1 MQYRLTI
8 DVFCHVEQTSN
19 AGKALAE
26 QRAFARCKVAVR
38 DGGLARAVTHYADHP
53 SPHLIIV
60 EDDGDTSTLQSRL
73 DALAQVVEP
82 GRKLIVVG
90 AVNDI
95 SVYRRIVSLGVTD
108 YLVSPLSLEG
118 MMDAIERAAHD
129 PKGPERC
136 KFVAVTGARGGVGAS
151 TIAHN
156 MAWAAAKKLNIR
168 TILADMD
175 LTFGT
180 AGLAFNQDPR
190 QAFGEAFSDADRLD
204 ITLLER
210 YMTGDDENLQILSTP
225 GALRQYDSIDEEA
238 VDKAIDLCR
247 QMAKLVIVD
256 VPHVWTD
263 WAEGLL
269 TAADE
274 TILVLAPDIANI
286 RDSRNLLDF
295 LNSKRGESRA
305 TKVVIN
311 KSDIAKRTRLLPK
324 DISNTLGIQ
333 PVAAIP
339 FDPTTFIEAANDGK
353 MIGDRFKSHKLIG
366 VFTDLVSRTGVRA
379 GVKGGAVKPAKKM
392 GFPSLFKKPQ
402 AKTA

>member
-1 MQYRLTI
+1 MQYRLSI
-8 DVFCHVEQTSN
+8 DVFCHAEQTS
-19 AGKALAE
+19 ASAKALGE

-60 EDDGDTSTLQSRL
+60 EDDGDTNTLQSRL

-136 KFVAVTGARGGVGAS
+136 KYVAVTGARGGVGAS

-156 MAWAAAKKLNIR
+156 MAWAAAKKLNIK
-168 TILADMD
+168 TIVADMD

-190 QAFGEAFSDADRLD
+190 QSFGEAFNDPERLD
-204 ITLLER
+204 MTLLER
-210 YMTGDDENLQILSTP
+210 YMTNDDDNLQLLTTP
-225 GALRQYDSIDEEA
+225 GTLRQYDSIDEEA
-238 VDKAIDLCR
+238 VEKAIDLCR
-247 QMAKLVIVD
+247 QMAKLVVVD
-256 VPHVWTD
+256 IPHVWTD
-263 WAEGLL
+263 WTEALL
-269 TAADE
+269 TSADE
-274 TILVLAPDIANI
+274 TVLVLAPDIANI
-286 RDSRNLLDF
+286 R
-295 LNSKRGESRA
+295 
-305 TKVVIN
+305 
-311 KSDIAKRTRLLPK
+311 
-324 DISNTLGIQ
+324 
-333 PVAAIP
+333 
-339 FDPTTFIEAANDGK
+339 
-353 MIGDRFKSHKLIG
+353 
-366 VFTDLVSRTGVRA
+366 
-379 GVKGGAVKPAKKM
+379 
-392 GFPSLFKKPQ
+392 
-402 AKTA
+402 

>member
-1 MQYRLTI
+1 MQYRLSI
-8 DVFCHVEQTSN
+8 DVFCHADQTS
-19 AGKALAE
+19 ASGKALSE
-26 QRAFARCKVAVR
+26 QRAFARCKVSVR
-38 DGGLARAVTHYADHP
+38 EGGLARAVTHYADHP

-73 DALAQVVEP
+73 DALAQVVEA

-108 YLVSPLSLEG
+108 YLVSPLSLEA

-136 KFVAVTGARGGVGAS
+136 KFVAVMGARGGVGAS

-156 MAWAAAKKLNIR
+156 MAWAAAKRVNIK
-168 TILADMD
+168 TILADLD

-190 QAFGEAFSDADRLD
+190 QPFGEAFAEPDRLD

-210 YMTGDDENLQILSTP
+210 YMTSEDENLQLLTTP
-225 GALRQYDSIDEEA
+225 GTLRKYDSIDEEA
-238 VDKAIDLCR
+238 VDKAIDFCR

-256 VPHVWTD
+256 VPHAWTD
-263 WAEGLL
+263 WSEALL
-269 TAADE
+269 TGADE
-274 TILVLAPDIANI
+274 TIIVIAPDIANI
-286 RDSRNLLDF
+286 RDARNLIDF
-295 LNSKRGESRA
+295 LNGKRGESR
-305 TKVVIN
+305 KVKLVIN

-339 FDPTTFIEAANDGK
+339 FDPATFIEAANDGK

-366 VFTDLVSRTGVRA
+366 VFTDLVMRVGVR
-379 GVKGGAVKPAKKM
+379 GSVKGVTPQKKM
-392 GFPSLFKKPQ
+392 VLPGFFRKPQ

>member
-1 MQYRLTI
+1 MQYRLSI
-8 DVFCHVEQTSN
+8 DVFCHAEQTS
-19 AGKALAE
+19 ASAKALGE
-26 QRAFARCKVAVR
+26 QRAFARCKVSVR

-60 EDDGDTSTLQSRL
+60 EDDGDTDTLQSRL

-118 MMDAIERAAHD
+118 MTDAIERAAHD

-136 KFVAVTGARGGVGAS
+136 KFVAVMGARGGVGAS
-151 TIAHN
+151 SVAHN
-156 MAWAAAKKLNIR
+156 MAWAAAKRLNIK

-190 QAFGEAFSDADRLD
+190 QSFGEAFSDPDRLD
-204 ITLLER
+204 MTLLER
-210 YMTGDDENLQILSTP
+210 YMASDDENLQILTTP
-225 GALRQYDSIDEEA
+225 GTLRHYDGIDDEA
-238 VDKAIDLCR
+238 VEKAIDLCR

-256 VPHVWTD
+256 IPHVWND
-263 WAEGLL
+263 WSEALL

-274 TILVLAPDIANI
+274 TIIVVTPDIANI
-286 RDSRNLLDF
+286 RDARNLIDF
-295 LNSKRGESRA
+295 LNSKRGESKA
-305 TKVVIN
+305 IKVVIN

-324 DISNTLGIQ
+324 DVSNTLGVQ

-339 FDPTTFIEAANDGK
+339 FDPQTFIEAANDGK
-353 MIGDRFKSHKLIG
+353 MIGDRFKTHKLIG
-366 VFTDLVSRTGVRA
+366 VFTDLVMRVGVRA
-379 GVKGGAVKPAKKM
+379 STKTPAKAQKKAAFS
-392 GFPSLFKKPQ
+392 GLFRKPQ
-402 AKTA
+402 AKIA

>member
-1 MQYRLTI
+1 MQHRLTI
-8 DVFCHVEQTSN
+8 DVFCHADKTSES
-19 AGKALAE
+19 AKALSE
-26 QRAFARCKVAVR
+26 QRAYARCKVSVR

-60 EDDGDTSTLQSRL
+60 EDDGDTAMLQSRL

-108 YLVSPLSLEG
+108 YLVSPLSVEA
-118 MMDAIERAAHD
+118 MADAIERAAHD

-136 KFVAVTGARGGVGAS
+136 KFVAVMGARGGVGAS
-151 TIAHN
+151 SIAHN
-156 MAWAAAKKLNIR
+156 MAWAAAKRLNVK

-190 QAFGEAFSDADRLD
+190 QAFGEAFNDADRLD

-210 YMTGDDENLQILSTP
+210 YMTSDDENLQLLSTP

-238 VDKAIDLCR
+238 VDKAIDMCR

-263 WAEGLL
+263 WSEALL
-269 TAADE
+269 TSADE
-274 TILVLAPDIANI
+274 TVLVVAPDIANI
-286 RDSRNLLDF
+286 RDARNLLDF

-305 TKVVIN
+305 VKLVIN

-324 DISNTLGIQ
+324 DISNTLGVQ
-333 PVAAIP
+333 PIAAIP
-339 FDPTTFIEAANDGK
+339 FDPATFIESANDGK
-353 MIGDRFKSHKLIG
+353 MIGDRFKSHKLVG
-366 VFTDLVSRTGVRA
+366 VFTDLVQRVGVRSSA
-379 GVKGGAVKPAKKM
+379 KAPKPEKKAAFS
-392 GFPSLFKKPQ
+392 GFFKKPQ
-402 AKTA
+402 AKIA

>member
-1 MQYRLTI
+1 MQHRLTI
-8 DVFCHVEQTSN
+8 DVFCHAEKTSES
-19 AGKALAE
+19 AKALAE
-26 QRAFARCKVAVR
+26 QRAYARCKVAVR

-53 SPHLIIV
+53 SPNLIIV
-60 EDDGDTSTLQSRL
+60 EDDGDTAMLQSRL

-108 YLVSPLSLEG
+108 YLVSPLSVEA
-118 MMDAIERAAHD
+118 MADAIERAAHD

-136 KFVAVTGARGGVGAS
+136 KFVAVVGARGGVGAS

-156 MAWAAAKKLNIR
+156 MAWAAAKRLNVK

-190 QAFGEAFSDADRLD
+190 QAFGEAFADADRLD

-210 YMTGDDENLQILSTP
+210 YMAGDDENLQILSTP
-225 GALRQYDSIDEEA
+225 GALRLYDSIDEEA
-238 VDKAIDLCR
+238 VDKAIDMCR

-263 WAEGLL
+263 WSEALL
-269 TAADE
+269 TGADE
-274 TILVLAPDIANI
+274 TVLVVAPDIANI
-286 RDSRNLLDF
+286 RDARNLLDF
-295 LNSKRGESRA
+295 LNSKRGDSRQ
-305 TKVVIN
+305 VRLVIN

-324 DISNTLGIQ
+324 DISNTLGVQ

-339 FDPTTFIEAANDGK
+339 FDPATFIEAANDGK
-353 MIGDRFKSHKLIG
+353 MIGDRFKSHKLVG
-366 VFTDLVSRTGVRA
+366 VFTDLVQRVGVRA
-379 GVKGGAVKPAKKM
+379 GAKSPKAEKKTAFS
-392 GFPSLFKKPQ
+392 GFFKKPQ
-402 AKTA
+402 AKIA

>member
-1 MQYRLTI
+1 MQHRLTI
-8 DVFCHVEQTSN
+8 DVFCHAEQTSN
-19 AGKALAE
+19 AAKALAE
-26 QRAFARCKVAVR
+26 QRAFARCKIAVR
-38 DGGLARAVTHYADHP
+38 DGGLARAVTHFADHP

-156 MAWAAAKKLNIR
+156 MAWAAAKRINLR

-175 LTFGT
+175 LTYGT
-180 AGLAFNQDPR
+180 GGLAFNQEPR
-190 QAFGEAFSDADRLD
+190 TAFGEAFNDPERMDV
-204 ITLLER
+204 TLLER
-210 YMTGDDENLQILSTP
+210 YMAGDDENLQILSTP
-225 GALRQYDSIDEEA
+225 GMLRHYNDIDEES
-238 VDKAIDLCR
+238 VEKAIDLCR

-256 VPHVWTD
+256 VPHVWTE
-263 WAEGLL
+263 WSEALL
-269 TAADE
+269 TSADE

-286 RDSRNLLDF
+286 RDARNLLDF
-295 LNSKRGESRA
+295 LNGKRGDSKQV
-305 TKVVIN
+305 KVVIN
-311 KSDIAKRTRLLPK
+311 KSDVAKRTRLLPK
-324 DISNTLGIQ
+324 DISNTLGVQ

-366 VFTDLVSRTGVRA
+366 VFTDLVMRVGVR
-379 GVKGGAVKPAKKM
+379 GSVKGPAKPEKKLA
-392 GFPSLFKKPQ
+392 FPSLFKKPQ
-402 AKTA
+402 PKVA